1 MCLVIFTV
9 PAYMHIQREQTEKNL
24 VQGALKQGSQSRCQI
39 YNIQTFRLM
48 RTIILSVSV
57 KKMTNMSISSGTDI
71 STQA

>member
-9 PAYMHIQREQTEKNL
+9 PAYMHIRREQTEKNL
-24 VQGALKQGSQSRCQI
+24 VQGALKQGSQGRSQI

-57 KKMTNMSISSGTDI
+57 KITNMTISSGTDI
-71 STQA
+71 GTQA